1 MELIFKSINNCYLL
15 YCIFSIKCPLCLF
28 QTWPGGPGV
37 YLKPAFIWSR
47 RLIGAQCLLTRCF
60 FFLPFY
66 QVDLSSPNVQ
76 GPGKVGQ
83 DGMIFPFIQSDKL
96 SLDLLRVTVTIQHAY
111 YCMLQW
117 RCVKKKNINNTCTTS
132 WGKLTQSFKFISKH
146 HNARKKVRQ

>member
-1 MELIFKSINNCYLL
+1 MELIFKSINNYYLL
-15 YCIFSIKCPLCLF
+15 YCIFSIKRPRCLF

-37 YLKPAFIWSR
+37 YLKPAFNWGLAFINKV
-47 RLIGAQCLLTRCF
+47 F

-66 QVDLSSPNVQ
+66 QVDLSSPNAQ
-76 GPGKVGQ
+76 SPGKVGQ

-132 WGKLTQSFKFISKH
+132 WGKLTQSFKFISEH
-146 HNARKKVRQ
+146 HNARKKMRQ

>member
-1 MELIFKSINNCYLL
+1 MELIFKSINNYYLL
-15 YCIFSIKCPLCLF
+15 YCIFSIKRPRFLF

-37 YLKPAFIWSR
+37 YLKPAFNWGLAFINKV
-47 RLIGAQCLLTRCF
+47 F

-66 QVDLSSPNVQ
+66 QVDLSSPNAQ
-76 GPGKVGQ
+76 SPGKVGQ

-117 RCVKKKNINNTCTTS
+117 RCVKKKEH
-132 WGKLTQSFKFISKH
+132 KQYM
-146 HNARKKVRQ
+146 HN